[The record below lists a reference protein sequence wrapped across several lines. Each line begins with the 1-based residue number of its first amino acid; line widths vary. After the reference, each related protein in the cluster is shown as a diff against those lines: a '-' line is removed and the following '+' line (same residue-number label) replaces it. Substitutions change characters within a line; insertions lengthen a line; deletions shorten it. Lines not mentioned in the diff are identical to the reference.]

1 MRTATKS
8 VNLIIQREKKQEQ
21 KKTNLQVPNT
31 FLYIYLPLFCITT
44 CHCFA
49 RLNRKI
55 CQLHIILME
64 QCCTCSP
71 KILLLVFLY
80 TFIFL
85 TAAHFHHSLPLLFLI
100 TRFSSFSVIHV
111 SVGIKNN
118 IEKDVV
124 FFSLNVRVA
133 MRFPAEKNSSCIWV
147 AIPVD

>member
-1 MRTATKS
+1 M
-8 VNLIIQREKKQEQ
+8 
-21 KKTNLQVPNT
+21 
-31 FLYIYLPLFCITT
+31 
-44 CHCFA
+44 
-49 RLNRKI
+49 
-55 CQLHIILME
+55 
-64 QCCTCSP
+64 
-71 KILLLVFLY
+71 FLY

-133 MRFPAEKNSSCIWV
+133 MRFPAEKTRV
-147 AIPVD
+147 AFGLPYLLIELFFIGMPVVRMDGRTYGLVTTKIS

>member
-1 MRTATKS
+1 M
-8 VNLIIQREKKQEQ
+8 
-21 KKTNLQVPNT
+21 
-31 FLYIYLPLFCITT
+31 
-44 CHCFA
+44 
-49 RLNRKI
+49 
-55 CQLHIILME
+55 
-64 QCCTCSP
+64 CSP
-71 KILLLVFLY
+71 KILLLVSLY

-85 TAAHFHHSLPLLFLI
+85 TAAHFHHSLPLFFLI

-133 MRFPAEKNSSCIWV
+133 MRFPAEKSSSCIWV